1 MAAVINTNTASLN
14 AQRSLMN
21 SNGAL
26 QTSLQRLSSGLR
38 INSAK
43 DDAAGL
49 AISSRMSAQISGIN
63 QAVRNAN
70 DAISLS
76 QTAEG
81 ALSQSSDILR
91 RMRDLAVQ
99 SANDTNSGSDRIAL
113 QQEVGQ
119 LQQELN
125 RVANET
131 EFNGKK
137 LLDGS
142 FSAQQFQIGANANQ
156 TISIGMSS
164 AKSTDMG
171 NQQVGSVG
179 GNTFGV
185 VTGTGGVAGTPNTPP
200 ANNVAQQT
208 LDISG
213 LKTAT
218 VNVAAGDSASTVAAA
233 VNRESA
239 TTGVTARA
247 RTEAQ
252 LTAQLGSGGTVPS
265 TFTFTLSSKGSGSA
279 TTPVQISSQVSNQN
293 DLGSLADAINAKSG
307 QTGITASAKAGVITL
322 ANEAGDDIIIGNVTD
337 GATNGTSGQG
347 TLSIEAAAAD
357 GTYTGTGAVMT
368 EDNATTVTGQVK
380 FNSSTSFSV
389 TATAAAGGA
398 AGATALVT
406 GTVGSTLSN
415 VGQIDIGS
423 QKGSSNAL
431 VVIDSALDF
440 VNGLRA
446 KLGAAQN
453 RVESTISNLSTTSEN
468 LTAARSRI
476 QDADFAQETA
486 SLTRSQVLQQAGMA
500 MLAQANAAPNNV
512 LTLLRG

>member
-14 AQRSLMN
+14 AQRSLMG

-63 QAVRNAN
+63 QATRNAN

-91 RMRDLAVQ
+91 RMRDLSVQ

-137 LLDGS
+137 LLDGT
-142 FSAQQFQIGANANQ
+142 FSAQQFQVGANANQ

-164 AKSTDMG
+164 AKATDMG
-171 NQQVGSVG
+171 NQQVSSAGGS
-179 GNTFGV
+179 TFGV
-185 VTGTGGVAGTPNTPP
+185 VVGTGGTAGTPNTPP
-200 ANNVAQQT
+200 ANNVAVQT
-208 LDISG
+208 LNVSG
-213 LKTAT
+213 LKSA
-218 VNVAAGDSASTVAAA
+218 NIAVAAGDSASTVAAA

-239 TTGVTARA
+239 TTGVSATS

-252 LTAQLGSGGTVPS
+252 LTAQLAGGTTPS
-265 TFTFTLSSKGSGSA
+265 TYTFSLSSKGSGSA
-279 TTPVQISSQVSNQN
+279 TTPVNISAQVSNQN
-293 DLGSLADAINAKSG
+293 DLGGLADAINAKSG
-307 QTGITASAKAGVITL
+307 QTGITATAKAGVITL
-322 ANEAGDDIIIGNVTD
+322 ANEAGDDIILGNVTD
-337 GATNGTSGQG
+337 GTTGTG
-347 TLSIEAAAAD
+347 TLSVEAAAAD
-357 GTYTGTGAVMT
+357 GSYTGTGTVMT
-368 EDNATTVTGQVK
+368 EDNATRITGQVK
-380 FNSSTSFSV
+380 FNSSSSFSV
-389 TATAAAGGA
+389 TSSATTG
-398 AGATALVT
+398 ALVT
-406 GTVGSTLSN
+406 GTVGSSLSN

-423 QKGSSNAL
+423 QKGASNAL

-476 QDADFAQETA
+476 QDTDFAQETA

-500 MLAQANAAPNNV
+500 MLAQANAQPNQV